1 MTAAGV
7 LTLTALGLLAAPDPD
22 RPERRLQIGTSTAR
36 DAPGGPR
43 WADALAWCAR
53 SAPGRP
59 ARWAGATAVGLIA
72 AIAVGPGCGV
82 CAAVVLSVCGRAW
95 ADHRD
100 SRTARQHDDALV
112 EAIAVVAAE
121 VRSGHAPAAALRAGG
136 LAAGGGVVGA
146 ALRDAASTST
156 LGGDAGVALAAAA
169 GAGPVG
175 DGLGQVAAAWQVSA
189 RSGAALGVVLDR
201 VERDLRSER
210 ARHRRLDAELAGPRA
225 TAALLA
231 GLPVVG
237 LGLGAAMGAHPARVL
252 LQTVPGQVALATGA
266 ILDGLG
272 VWWTARIVAAAG
284 RGP

>member
-1 MTAAGV
+1 MTAAGA
-7 LTLTALGLLAAPDPD
+7 LTLTALGLLATPGPD
-22 RPERRLQIGTSTAR
+22 RPERRLQIGTVSAR
-36 DAPGGPR
+36 GAPGEPR
-43 WADALAWCAR
+43 WAGALAWCAR
-53 SAPGRP
+53 SAAGRR
-59 ARWAGATAVGLIA
+59 ARWAGAAAVGLIA
-72 AIAVGPGCGV
+72 TVTVGPGCGI
-82 CAAVVLSVCGRAW
+82 CAAVVLVVCGRAW

-100 SRTARQHDDALV
+100 SRTARQHEDALV
-112 EAIAVVAAE
+112 EAIAAVAAE
-121 VRSGHAPAAALRAGG
+121 IRSGHTPAAALRAGG
-136 LAAGGGVVGA
+136 LAAGGAVGA
-146 ALRDAASTST
+146 ALRDAASTAM

-169 GAGPVG
+169 RAGPVG

-189 RSGAALGVVLDR
+189 RSGAALGAVLDR

-210 ARHRRLDAELAGPRA
+210 ARRRRLDAELAGPRA

-252 LQTVPGQVALATGA
+252 LHTAPGQVALATGA

-272 VWWTARIVAAAG
+272 VWWTARIVVAAG